1 METFIYF
8 YLFMILAASVFH
20 RVFFIREK
28 VVSYQTYTFDGKR
41 NLHFNRERVKEQRH
55 KGTQTQQE
63 AVESDLD
70 QRLVSWLCEPLN
82 APLGTSAGSRLLDG
96 DLAHPCNSLQCIF
109 QVLFTDVHRQT

>member
-1 METFIYF
+1 MEIFIYF
-8 YLFMILAASVFH
+8 YLFSILAVLVFH
-20 RVFFIREK
+20 VVFFISL
-28 VVSYQTYTFDGKR
+28 SYQTYTFDGKW
-41 NLHFNRERVKEQRH
+41 NLHFNRERVKEQTH

-96 DLAHPCNSLQCIF
+96 DLAHPCNSLQGIL
-109 QVLFTDVHRQT
+109 QVLLTDVHR